1 MVCSVNHNK
10 TKVGYMNSIYE
21 IIQNETMSALS
32 QDSFNEGPDTKS
44 FSVRLPVHYVNLLDM
59 LAEETKRSR
68 SSLLSVML
76 MSATDEALQG
86 YASVFQDPV
95 DVVRIMQEKAGFP
108 VYTAPSKAE

>member
-1 MVCSVNHNK
+1 
-10 TKVGYMNSIYE
+10 MNSIYE

-32 QDSFNEGPDTKS
+32 QDAFNEGPDTKS

-86 YASVFQDPV
+86 YASVFQDPI
-95 DVVRIMQEKAGFP
+95 DVVRTMQEKAGFP